1 MNNIL
6 KSIRI
11 ATVGLLLAGS
21 SSIASAEGGACC
33 TPWGCWVTE
42 SPILCEMKGG
52 TYQGDGTTCDPDPCG
67 GDSVGA
73 CCLPD
78 GSCIDGLLEYECINY
93 DGVTHHPGQ
102 FCDEVDCP
110 PIDAGACCVW
120 WMDDCLQMSEEDCI
134 NEEGTFHGEGVPC
147 DTVAC
152 IGACCLP
159 NDDCVA
165 SYQIECGFYGGSYQ
179 GGGTYCQSVDCGDAP
194 MGACCFFHTDMDR
207 WMCTQSTES
216 ECQTYGVVGSY
227 WHQSFHCNDIACP
240 PVELVGA
247 CCWGPF
253 CVDNVTEDECNTYD
267 GGAWLGTGAACA
279 ADACSSEPGACCALG
294 ECLLTFEDDCIS
306 LDGDFYGNGVP
317 CETVNCDPLGNLID
331 EEGACCL
338 PTGCVVLL
346 KSECELAGGLF
357 TGDTSCD
364 DARCYACV
372 ADIDG
377 DGNAGIDDLLII
389 IGAWNTS
396 DPDADINDDGIVN
409 IDDMLMGMGYWGPC
423 IPDIFKAR
431 VTDAPGVIAIGDVV
445 VDSFFDVVYKIE
457 FVGPTGDVVTPPSEP
472 GQTVEV
478 QMIELKL
485 TGTHPDLGELTIEVP
500 SVPVELTSEFGLDF
514 GTLRMLG
521 SSTAKLYCPGIDS
534 ISPPQS
540 PYPGADHLEHSFVAL
555 ELEPFTG
562 SWTLQEDGNLG
573 IQTSAFNLA
582 SYDDPPT
589 LYINYFIITAP
600 PITMPKKV
608 YTLPGCAAELRCNR
622 REICIQPVFFTW
634 DDPFLDQTLVSGG
647 SLSSYQTEA
656 DLVWNKACIDI
667 VWKDPVYIDENT
679 NELRYVTA
687 GVGNNYSDEEKAVFD
702 KYVSIDCVELF
713 FVEGFS
719 PKHASGDG
727 LSLNGGHRNARIIV
741 ADEPIL
747 DCNPPPVQIVAH
759 ELGHAMGLS
768 GPNCHTKG
776 KNCMAPTGKKPP
788 ECPGVNQNSTVR
800 LSQVR
805 QLTNPL
811 ITDKTPKEQ
820 CCLQVE

>member
-1 MNNIL
+1 MPMEECEEAGGIWEVNADCEDVCNGGP
-6 KSIRI
+6 
-11 ATVGLLLAGS
+11 AT
-21 SSIASAEGGACC
+21 
-33 TPWGCWVTE
+33 
-42 SPILCEMKGG
+42 
-52 TYQGDGTTCDPDPCG
+52 
-67 GDSVGA
+67 
-73 CCLPD
+73 
-78 GSCIDGLLEYECINY
+78 
-93 DGVTHHPGQ
+93 
-102 FCDEVDCP
+102 
-110 PIDAGACCVW
+110 
-120 WMDDCLQMSEEDCI
+120 
-134 NEEGTFHGEGVPC
+134 
-147 DTVAC
+147 
-152 IGACCLP
+152 
-159 NDDCVA
+159 
-165 SYQIECGFYGGSYQ
+165 
-179 GGGTYCQSVDCGDAP
+179 
-194 MGACCFFHTDMDR
+194 GACCFFHTDMDR
-207 WMCTQSTES
+207 WMCVQSTES
-216 ECQTYGVVGSY
+216 ECQTYGVIGSDWY
-227 WHQSFHCNDIACP
+227 QGFGCDEIACP

-253 CVDNVTEDECNTYD
+253 CVHDVTEEECNTYD
-267 GGAWLGTGAACA
+267 GGTWLGTGAACD
-279 ADACSSEPGACCALG
+279 ADACSSVPGACCALG

-317 CETVNCDPLGNLID
+317 CETVNCDPLGDLID

-346 KSECELAGGLF
+346 ESECELAGGLF
-357 TGDTSCD
+357 TWDTSCD

-445 VDSFFDVVYKIE
+445 DDSFFDVMYKIE

-485 TGTHPDLGELTIEVP
+485 TGTHAALGELTIEIP
-500 SVPVELTSEFGLDF
+500 SLTVELTAGPTINF
-514 GTLRMLG
+514 GTLDFPLWHLV
-521 SSTAKLYCPGIDS
+521 AAELYCPGIDS
-534 ISPPQS
+534 ISPPQR

-562 SWTLQEDGNLG
+562 SWTLLEDGDLEL
-573 IQTSAFNLA
+573 SLSPFNLT
-582 SYDDPPT
+582 SYDDGTPT
-589 LYINYFIITAP
+589 LYIDWFIITTP

-634 DDPFLDQTLVSGG
+634 DDPFLNQTLVSGA
-647 SLSSYQTEA
+647 SLPSYQTEA

-667 VWKDPVYIDENT
+667 VWKDPVFIHENT

-727 LSLNGGHRNARIIV
+727 LSYSGGHRNARMIV

-747 DCNPPPVQIVAH
+747 DCNPPPVQIAAH
-759 ELGHAMGLS
+759 ELGHAMGL
-768 GPNCHTKG
+768 GGHTKG
-776 KNCMAPTGKKPP
+776 KNCMAPTGRSP
-788 ECPGVNQNSTVR
+788 ECPGVNQNSTVS